1 MRQFSK
7 QDMKTNP
14 RVKLLTMIEALN
26 GSELNQKVYWLLYDL
41 ICFLSLDA
49 IESLIKEANR
59 LKGLDT

>member
-14 RVKLLTMIEALN
+14 RVKLLTMIETLN
-26 GSELNQKVYWLLYDL
+26 GSELNRRAYWLLYGL
-41 ICFLSLDA
+41 ICFLSRDA

-59 LKGLDT
+59 VKSLES